1 MVRQMERRKRRWS
14 TPVRR
19 SHEDRKVRSSLAIG
33 NGAPSGKSAARA
45 AVAVGGLVAMAFEN
59 RERDEVA
66 ARKGGLICKLKD
78 PEIRGLMHI
87 FGSRR
92 IIVIQNRGLLA

>member
-1 MVRQMERRKRRWS
+1 MEHASTPQPRGQKGEILLGDRKRCF
-14 TPVRR
+14 
-19 SHEDRKVRSSLAIG
+19 
-33 NGAPSGKSAARA
+33 GKSAARA

-66 ARKGGLICKLKD
+66 ARKGGLVCKLKD